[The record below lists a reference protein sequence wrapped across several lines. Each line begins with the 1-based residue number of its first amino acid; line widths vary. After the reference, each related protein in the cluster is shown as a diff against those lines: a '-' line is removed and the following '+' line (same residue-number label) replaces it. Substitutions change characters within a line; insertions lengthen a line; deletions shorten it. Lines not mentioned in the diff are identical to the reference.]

1 MDKKKQHALQE
12 AFNKAD
18 TNGDGQL
25 DLEEFINHFKSQGL
39 NRLNFTEI
47 LITNISK
54 QRLMIKSK
62 PTQKQYIIL
71 ENLLKINSKIE
82 ILTFRNRK
90 YYRIKFLL

>member
-1 MDKKKQHALQE
+1 MDKKKQQALQE

-25 DLEEFINHFKSQGL
+25 DLEEFINHFKSQG
-39 NRLNFTEI
+39 LNFTEI

>member
-1 MDKKKQHALQE
+1 MDKKKQQALQE

-25 DLEEFINHFKSQGL
+25 DLEEFINHFKSQG
-39 NRLNFTEI
+39 LNFTEI

-82 ILTFRNRK
+82 ILTFRNRQ

>member
-1 MDKKKQHALQE
+1 MDKKKQQALQE

-39 NRLNFTEI
+39 NFTEI

-54 QRLMIKSK
+54 QRLMIKS
-62 PTQKQYIIL
+62 
-71 ENLLKINSKIE
+71 
-82 ILTFRNRK
+82 
-90 YYRIKFLL
+90 

>member
-1 MDKKKQHALQE
+1 MDKKKQQALQE

-62 PTQKQYIIL
+62 PIQKQYIIL